1 MKTISYT
8 KILSIL
14 LITIPLSAC
23 VTTAPITLPDG
34 SQGRVIRCDG
44 AMLNISDCAVKAGR
58 ICPLGYDVYNGSE
71 DSHGVFGG
79 SSTAFFGGDAVTRS
93 MIVRCHRG

>member
-8 KILSIL
+8 KIIRIC
-14 LITIPLSAC
+14 LITFALSGC

-44 AMLNISDCAVKAGR
+44 AVLNISDCAVKAGR
-58 ICPLGYDVYNGSE
+58 VCPLGYDVEGAGE
-71 DSHGVFGG
+71 DSHGMFGG
-79 SSTAFFGGDAVTRS
+79 SSSAFFGGDAITRS